1 AAAMVLL
8 IYTCTMLVLVTPGVP
23 GCTERARL
31 SAPGASADDDCLRLA
46 ARVGRELEG
55 GAFRDPELSLQ
66 KLAERLNVHPN
77 RLSRAINHVYGE
89 SYPALL
95 ARCRLDY
102 FIRRVRTGCLDECNI
117 LELAFDAGFSSK
129 SSFNRVF
136 KEYFGIAPSVFTA
149 ANGACSD
156 AVPGLAIRPGRATMP
171 GNGNRTNRSL
181 QRYSDP
187 PLARDARGNGR
198 SGSR

>member
-1 AAAMVLL
+1 
-8 IYTCTMLVLVTPGVP
+8 
-23 GCTERARL
+23 RAFGL
-31 SAPGASADDDCLRLA
+31 TTSHHPASADDDCVRLA
-46 ARVGRELEG
+46 ARAGRELEA

-89 SYPALL
+89 SYPSLL

-136 KEYFGIAPSVFTA
+136 KEYFGIAPSVFAA
-149 ANGACSD
+149 ANGACND
-156 AVPGLAIRPGRATMP
+156 GVPGLAIRPGRTTMQ
-171 GNGNRTNRSL
+171 GNGKPSDRSL
-181 QRYSDP
+181 QRHADP
-187 PLARDARGNGR
+187 SLARHAEGNGR
-198 SGSR
+198 RGSR